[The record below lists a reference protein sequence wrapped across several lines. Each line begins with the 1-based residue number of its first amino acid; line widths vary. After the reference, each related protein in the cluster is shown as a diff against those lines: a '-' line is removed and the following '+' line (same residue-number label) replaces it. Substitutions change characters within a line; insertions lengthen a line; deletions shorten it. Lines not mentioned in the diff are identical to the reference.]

1 MTAFFYKDQKSGNQ
15 KHPRLIFF
23 QYRVRDRTIKGYE
36 KAQMSLIKCYWIL
49 QNARVTA
56 FTFFELLGENQ

>member
-15 KHPRLIFF
+15 KYPRLIFV
-23 QYRVRDRTIKGYE
+23 QYRVRDRTIKGYQ

-49 QNARVTA
+49 QNARVKA
-56 FTFFELLGENQ
+56 FTASELLRENQ